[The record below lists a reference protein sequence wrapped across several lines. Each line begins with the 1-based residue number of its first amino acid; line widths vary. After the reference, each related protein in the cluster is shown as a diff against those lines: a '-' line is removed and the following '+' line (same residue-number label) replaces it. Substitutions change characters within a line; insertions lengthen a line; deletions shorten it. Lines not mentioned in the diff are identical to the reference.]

1 MGKRR
6 PVVVLSSSSS
16 EEEGEA
22 LGGSATGG
30 LESSRSRSRTA
41 QPVSSKR
48 PRVGSSK
55 SRRVS
60 SEASPE
66 LEVKFDL
73 LSEDFCECRHEFR
86 ITPGFTCMDGIELWV
101 DKHKPRSLPEL
112 AVHKKK
118 VEEVKKWMEE
128 RVKTPKE
135 GFGNCALLITGQA
148 GVGKSVCFCLFF
160 AAVHVIASQLEAELC
175 EWMTPTPTLWQEHIH
190 NTNSEIRYMSK
201 LDEFENFVEKI
212 RKYSL
217 LHPMKI
223 GGSRKPV
230 IVLIDDIPAAA
241 GRVAFARLNKC
252 LTSLTQSTQV
262 PTVILITEYHKTES
276 GDNATHYWEEL
287 VSSLERAGAYKVAF
301 NPITVN
307 SIRKTLSKICQE
319 EKSHVTAEWIDQIAK
334 ASGGDIRH
342 AITSLQ
348 YCCLKPDRFFSL
360 PASTLSNS
368 YGEMNSDKSNLL
380 SNSSLEDGNP
390 DCKISLPC
398 GRDETLTVFHA
409 LGKFLHNKRV
419 AVDPCALVAA
429 VEQDSF
435 PLQERFARN
444 PLKMDTPEKVLSQA
458 HGQVQPIVD
467 FLHENVLDFISDDE
481 VDNVWLVTSYLSDA
495 DCLLGGVLRP
505 TKRQMIPEVYEVES
519 VAQSFAASVAI
530 RGVLFANSKPSPS
543 RWHTIR
549 RPRLWQVEQSSR
561 HNKTLM
567 LLERGETYNNSS
579 LCSMSYIAAECR
591 PTIKWLR
598 ARTLLDVHKH
608 ENHLHYP
615 EGEEDNSDWLL
626 MDKLKGSNS
635 EESEEDDIEDW

>member
-16 EEEGEA
+16 EGQGEGR
-22 LGGSATGG
+22 GGSATGG
-30 LESSRSRSRTA
+30 LESSKSRSRTA
-41 QPVSSKR
+41 PPVSSKR
-48 PRVGSSK
+48 PRVGK

-66 LEVKFDL
+66 LEVKFDW
-73 LSEDFCECRHEFR
+73 LSEDFCECLHEFR
-86 ITPGFTCMDGIELWV
+86 TTPGFTCTDGMELWV

-118 VEEVKKWMEE
+118 IEEVKKWMEE

-135 GFGNCALLITGQA
+135 GFGNCALVITGQA
-148 GVGKSVCFCLFF
+148 GVGKS

-175 EWMTPTPTLWQEHIH
+175 EWMTPTPTLWQEYIH

-223 GGSRKPV
+223 GGSSKPV
-230 IVLIDDIPAAA
+230 ILLIDDIPVTA

-252 LTSLTQSTQV
+252 LTTLTQSTQV
-262 PTVILITEYHKTES
+262 PTIILITEYHKTES

-307 SIRKTLSKICQE
+307 SIRKTLNKICQE
-319 EKSHVTAEWIDQIAK
+319 EKCHVTAEWIDQIAK

-360 PASTLSNS
+360 PASSLSDS
-368 YGEMNSDKSNLL
+368 YCEMNSDKSNLL

-398 GRDETLTVFHA
+398 GRDETLTIFHA

-419 AVDPCALVAA
+419 AVDLCARVAA
-429 VEQDSF
+429 VEPDSF

-444 PLKMDTPEKVLSQA
+444 PLKMDTPEKILSQA

-505 TKRQMIPEVYEVES
+505 TRHQLIPDIYEVES
-519 VAQSFAASVAI
+519 VAQSFAALVAI

-561 HNKTLM
+561 HNKTQM
-567 LLERGETYNNSS
+567 LLEKGEINNNSS

-591 PTIKWLR
+591 SAVKWLR
-598 ARTLLDVHKH
+598 AQTLLDVHKD
-608 ENHLHYP
+608 ENLLHYP
-615 EGEEDNSDWLL
+615 EGREDNSDWSV
-626 MDKLKGSNS
+626 MDQLKGSNS

>member
-6 PVVVLSSSSS
+6 PVVVLSSSEE
-16 EEEGEA
+16 EEEGEGRA
-22 LGGSATGG
+22 GSATGG
-30 LESSRSRSRTA
+30 RLSSRSRSRTA
-41 QPVSSKR
+41 PPVASKR
-48 PRVGSSK
+48 PRVGCSK
-55 SRRVS
+55 SCRVS
-60 SEASPE
+60 SEASQE
-66 LEVKFDL
+66 LEVVKFDL
-73 LSEDFCECRHEFR
+73 LSEDFCECLHEFR
-86 ITPGFTCMDGIELWV
+86 ITPGFTCTDGIELWV

-118 VEEVKKWMEE
+118 AEEVKKWMEE
-128 RVKTPKE
+128 RVKTPQE
-135 GFGNCALLITGQA
+135 GFGNCALVITGQA
-148 GVGKSVCFCLFF
+148 GVGKS
-160 AAVHVIASQLEAELC
+160 AAVRVIASQLGAELC
-175 EWMTPTPTLWQEHIH
+175 EWMTPTPTLWQEYIH

-230 IVLIDDIPAAA
+230 ILLIDDIPVTT

-252 LTSLTQSTQV
+252 LTTLTQSTQV

-287 VSSLERAGAYKVAF
+287 ASSLERAGAYKVAF

-319 EKSHVTAEWIDQIAK
+319 EKCHVTAEGIDQIAK
-334 ASGGDIRH
+334 SSGGDIRH

-348 YCCLKPDRFFSL
+348 YSCLKPDRFFTL
-360 PASTLSNS
+360 PASISNS
-368 YGEMNSDKSNLL
+368 YCEMNSDKSKLL
-380 SNSSLEDGNP
+380 SISSHEDGNP

-398 GRDETLTVFHA
+398 GRDETLTIFHA

-419 AVDPCALVAA
+419 AVDPCAL
-429 VEQDSF
+429 DSF
-435 PLQERFARN
+435 ALQERFARN

-458 HGQVQPIVD
+458 HGQVRPIVD
-467 FLHENVLDFISDDE
+467 FLHENVLDFISDEE

-505 TKRQMIPEVYEVES
+505 ARRQMIPEIYDVES
-519 VAQSFAASVAI
+519 VAQAFAASVAI

-561 HNKTLM
+561 HNKTQM
-567 LLERGETYNNSS
+567 LLERGDTYNSSS
-579 LCSMSYIAAECR
+579 LCGMSYKAAECR
-591 PTIKWLR
+591 PTIKWLSTQ
-598 ARTLLDVHKH
+598 TLLDVHKH
-608 ENHLHYP
+608 KNLLHYP
-615 EGEEDNSDWLL
+615 EGEEDNSDLL
-626 MDKLKGSNS
+626 GIDKKGSNS
-635 EESEEDDIEDW
+635 EESEEDDDIEDW